1 MPDAWPDC
9 RQPRLAFDAGATGFS
24 GRADRAEGRGMKDM
38 TPQQKLAALAEKWRK
53 ESERRGEDA
62 NNKGWAH
69 WVRENNAGRSIA
81 LHSCADE
88 LTTLLS
94 EHGGGGEADPVAVVQ
109 SVGGV
114 YGVKWL
120 GETVAHGTYLYD
132 RTPPPQPRADIRGHL
147 PAPITNPKAWP
158 PNYADGW
165 NDCARLALDGVT
177 IALAAAPCE
186 PVSNDYKYDDCPK
199 CRKRGDDCG
208 EHFPPDVTPPPASQ
222 PPSEGELLEQLEIA
236 ARIHD
241 DMTGK
246 GNAMAATIR
255 LAATTIRR
263 LAASGQVGEWQPIET
278 APRDGRRLLLVHR
291 HGRPFVGYYQDGEG
305 WLDAEEQYR
314 DPTIWAAIPPL
325 PATPTQQQE
334 GR

>member
-1 MPDAWPDC
+1 
-9 RQPRLAFDAGATGFS
+9 
-24 GRADRAEGRGMKDM
+24 MKDM

-208 EHFPPDVTPPPASQ
+208 EHFPPDD
-222 PPSEGELLEQLEIA
+222 GETLRLLEARDDRLSQDA
-236 ARIHD
+236 A
-241 DMTGK
+241 
-246 GNAMAATIR
+246 A
-255 LAATTIRR
+255 LIRR
-263 LAASGQVGEWQPIET
+263 LAATGQGV
-278 APRDGRRLLLVHR
+278 D
-291 HGRPFVGYYQDGEG
+291 D
-305 WLDAEEQYR
+305 
-314 DPTIWAAIPPL
+314 AAIEHAVRAHDREDAGQKGEPDPWADEFPEPYRSERMTAMRL
-325 PATPTQQQE
+325 AFKAAGDFAAMMQRGVATGQEPVREDKAHSAYLAGPFATQE
-334 GR
+334 KGNG